1 MSDFWARRK
10 AAVEAEARAEEA
22 ALIAEERAQRDA
34 AMAEK
39 TDDEILADL
48 DLPNPDELHE
58 GDDFRQFL
66 TEAVPARLKT
76 RALRRLWRVNPV
88 LANLDGLLDYG
99 EDFTDSA
106 MVVENLQTAYQ
117 VGKGMLAHV
126 EELARQAEAE
136 LAAEETPIDTQDD
149 VRDDTLAGPV
159 EDQPP
164 SSPVETA
171 AQAAPPESPPD
182 TPETDLAF
190 ARPPRRMRFQFDGAD
205 A

>member
-1 MSDFWARRK
+1 MSDFWTRRK
-10 AAVEAEARAEEA
+10 TAVEAESRAEEA
-22 ALIAEERAQRDA
+22 AQVAEERARRDA
-34 AMAEK
+34 TLAEK
-39 TDDEILADL
+39 TDEELL
-48 DLPNPDELHE
+48 EELGLPDPDALTE

-126 EELARQAEAE
+126 EQLARQAEE
-136 LAAEETPIDTQDD
+136 KLAAAETADETPDE
-149 VRDDTLAGPV
+149 VPDDTEVELT
-159 EDQPP
+159 EDQAPDL
-164 SSPVETA
+164 SAETK
-171 AQAAPPESPPD
+171 AQTAPPESPRE

-190 ARPPRRMRFQFDGAD
+190 VRSPRRMRFQFDGAD